1 MRHRIFLQ
9 SLQILFIAWLLAAF
23 ASAQDTVSFTTF
35 EHLRVIVRHLSEHNE
50 RAYPHER
57 DRVFR
62 NQSRFSGAAF
72 LNNVYES
79 IGLKKIAG
87 KNDYYQMVEGGGQ
100 NVIGYISGKDP
111 TMKEQ
116 FVLVGAH
123 FDNFGNPFWGAMDN
137 AAGVAVMIEI
147 ARQLAKTPPQRSV
160 LFIAFDGGEQNNAGA
175 KRYVE
180 RPLVP
185 LDKTVAAINLSGF
198 GGGFGDQLHETLFV
212 IGAEF
217 SPQLAAAV
225 TKHKRS
231 EAWLAMFGDDVTQ
244 FAGAEHLH
252 FKLSQ
257 LPTLNITN
265 GIHYSYHS
273 KADVPGR
280 INFPALEKHVAT
292 LSKLV
297 AEIASTPGKIER
309 TVQPSYDAD
318 ETSEWHRLLTALR
331 ENVIKT
337 SANSAGQSQI
347 DDVLLELLRFKG
359 RAVSEP
365 KAREAVILRAASICF
380 YIANPNGVEYNSL
393 LNAARAYEQKGDR
406 AQAIASYQ
414 KLLHLIET
422 EYRRDDQTVA
432 DIRARITKLSAK

>member
-1 MRHRIFLQ
+1 MSRFTRTAIFL
-9 SLQILFIAWLLAAF
+9 LVVFWLIQPALAQNPEAIIKQL
-23 ASAQDTVSFTTF
+23 ASAEFAG
-35 EHLRVIVRHLSEHNE
+35 
-50 RAYPHER
+50 RASKTASHQKAAEFISNL
-57 DRVFR
+57 FR
-62 NQSRFSGAAF
+62 ESGLKLLSGAEP
-72 LNNVYES
+72 NVAALIE
-79 IGLKKIAG
+79 G
-87 KNDYYQMVEGGGQ
+87 KTRKDEF
-100 NVIGYISGKDP
+100 VI
-111 TMKEQ
+111 
-116 FVLVGAH
+116 VGAH
-123 FDNFGNPFWGAMDN
+123 FDGFGAEFAGAMDN
-137 AAGVAVMIEI
+137 AAGVAVMIEV

-175 KRYVE
+175 NRYAE

-198 GGGFGDQLHETLFV
+198 GGGFGDQLHESLFI

-231 EAWLAMFGDDVTQ
+231 ETWLAMLGDDVTQ

-252 FKLSQ
+252 FKLGQ
-257 LPTLNITN
+257 LPAINITN
-265 GIHYSYHS
+265 GIHYAYHS

-292 LSKLV
+292 LTRLI
-297 AEIASTPGKIER
+297 AEIANTPKIER
-309 TVQPSYDAD
+309 ATQPSYDAD

-331 ENVIKT
+331 ENVIKI
-337 SANSAGQSQI
+337 SANAAAQSQI
-347 DDVLLELLRFKG
+347 DDVLLELRRFKG
-359 RAVSEP
+359 RAISEP
-365 KAREAVILRAASICF
+365 KAREAVILRAASLCF

-414 KLLHLIET
+414 KLLKLIEI